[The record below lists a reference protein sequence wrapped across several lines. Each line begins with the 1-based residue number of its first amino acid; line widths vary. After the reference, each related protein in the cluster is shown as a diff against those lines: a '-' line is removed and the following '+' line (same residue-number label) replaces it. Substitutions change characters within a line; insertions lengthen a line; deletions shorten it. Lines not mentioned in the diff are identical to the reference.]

1 MFLPPQ
7 FLIFYLQKR
16 SCLPCKNNTLRSVLS
31 STLIV
36 KHLGP
41 FHQFALILMK
51 QHLETLR
58 DDVRWES
65 WLRQL
70 HGGDAVVRS
79 KQELIS

>member
-1 MFLPPQ
+1 
-7 FLIFYLQKR
+7 
-16 SCLPCKNNTLRSVLS
+16 
-31 STLIV
+31 
-36 KHLGP
+36 
-41 FHQFALILMK
+41 MK